1 MSSTAILSRRV
12 SQSSKPATVRI
23 GQCDYGSHF
32 QPITT
37 RHGHVVAREALLRP
51 VLGDALASSIQIAN
65 VFPAG
70 LPHGEFVVRDQLV
83 RLLHCINFSRAG
95 HGGKLFLNAHSRAF
109 VECAKNGDLSLEL
122 CRELGFEPGRVVI
135 EILEDAYA
143 SPAELL
149 AARIRFARLG
159 FGVAVDDFGTG
170 ASNRRRVLALA
181 PDYVKLDRSYLA
193 AAGATARFLDRARGY
208 TTSLIDAGIG
218 IVAEGVET
226 PYDVDSAGQLG
237 AGLMQGFLI
246 DRRTAMRQRN
256 YAEML

>member
-1 MSSTAILSRRV
+1 MSSTALLSRRV
-12 SQSSKPATVRI
+12 SQSSELATVRI

-37 RHGHVVAREALLRP
+37 RHGHVIAHEALLRP
-51 VLGDALASSIQIAN
+51 VLGDALGSSIQIAS

-95 HGGKLFLNAHSRAF
+95 HGGKLFLNTHSRAF
-109 VECAKNGDLSLEL
+109 VECAKNGDLSSEL

-135 EILEDAYA
+135 EILEDACA
-143 SPAELL
+143 TPAELL
-149 AARIRFARLG
+149 EARIRFGRRG
-159 FGVAVDDFGTG
+159 FGVAVDDFGIG
-170 ASNRRRVLALA
+170 ASDQRRVLALT

-193 AAGATARFLDRARGY
+193 AAGADPRFRDRARRY
-208 TTSLIDAGIG
+208 TASLIDADIG

-226 PYDVDSAGQLG
+226 PYDVDTAGDLG

-246 DRRTAMRQRN
+246 DRRTAMRQHN

>member
-1 MSSTAILSRRV
+1 MSSTDLLLRRV

-37 RHGHVVAREALLRP
+37 RHGQAIAHEALLRP
-51 VLGDALASSIQIAN
+51 VLGDALACSIQIDS

-70 LPHGEFVVRDQLV
+70 LPHGEFIVRDQLV
-83 RLLHCINFSRAG
+83 RLLHSINFSRAG
-95 HGGKLFLNAHSRAF
+95 HGGKLFLNTHSRAF
-109 VECAKNGDLSLEL
+109 VECAKNDDLSSDLF
-122 CRELGFEPGRVVI
+122 RELGLEPNRVVI
-135 EILEDAYA
+135 EILQDACA
-143 SPAELL
+143 TPAELL
-149 AARIRFARLG
+149 EARVRFGRRG

-170 ASNRRRVLALA
+170 ASDQRRVLALT
-181 PDYVKLDRSYLA
+181 PDYVKLDGSYLT
-193 AAGATARFLDRARGY
+193 AAGADPRFMDRARRY
-208 TTSLIDAGIG
+208 MASLMDADIV

-226 PYDVDSAGQLG
+226 PYDVDSAGELG

>member
-1 MSSTAILSRRV
+1 MSSTALLSRRV
-12 SQSSKPATVRI
+12 SQGSQPATVRI

-32 QPITT
+32 QPIAT
-37 RHGHVVAREALLRP
+37 RQGRVIAHEALLRP
-51 VLGDALASSIQIAN
+51 VVGDALGASIQIAT

-70 LPHGEFVVRDQLV
+70 LPHGEFVVRDQQV

-95 HGGKLFLNAHSRAF
+95 HGGKLFLNTHSRAF
-109 VECAKNGDLSLEL
+109 VECAKNGDFSSDV
-122 CRELGFEPGRVVI
+122 CRELGLEPGRVVI
-135 EILEDAYA
+135 EILEDACA
-143 SPAELL
+143 TPAELL
-149 AARIRFARLG
+149 EARIRFARLG

-170 ASNRRRVLALA
+170 ASDQRRVLALA

-193 AAGATARFLDRARGY
+193 AAAADLHFMDRARRY
-208 TTSLIDAGIG
+208 MASLIDIDIG

-226 PYDVDSAGQLG
+226 PFDVDSADELG